1 MHYLDNNQIKFITVA
16 ARPSP
21 LSKIQVQEIL
31 KALQFYHPTIEFK
44 TTYFETTGDVD
55 QETSLRE
62 LDKTNFFTKEIDEA
76 LLNNQCR
83 IGIHSAKDL
92 PDPIPKGLKLICRTK
107 GLDPRDALV
116 LRSGETLDSLPK
128 NALIATS
135 SLRRELIVRQLRQ
148 DLTFRDLRGTIS
160 QRLALL
166 EQKQADGIV
175 VAEAALIRLGL
186 TDLNR
191 IILPGETIEGQGQL
205 AVLARQFDEEMQTIF
220 ACLDVRN

>member
-1 MHYLDNNQIKFITVA
+1 
-16 ARPSP
+16 
-21 LSKIQVQEIL
+21 
-31 KALQFYHPTIEFK
+31 
-44 TTYFETTGDVD
+44 
-55 QETSLRE
+55 
-62 LDKTNFFTKEIDEA
+62 
-76 LLNNQCR
+76 
-83 IGIHSAKDL
+83 
-92 PDPIPKGLKLICRTK
+92 
-107 GLDPRDALV
+107 
-116 LRSGETLDSLPK
+116 
-128 NALIATS
+128 
-135 SLRRELIVRQLRQ
+135 LRQ

-220 ACLDVRN
+220 ACLDVKN